1 MSYQR
6 IATEEAFATAEQM
19 RLYRRMLTEGTIQDP
34 GFLSLWGFYLQ
45 SPSERA
51 TQIIERLQ
59 NIDARRIADM
69 DATGISM
76 QILSL
81 TSPGVQVFDAATAV
95 SLARDSNDQLAAAI
109 AKYPTRLSGLAA
121 VAPQNPRELERGV
134 RTLGLKGAILNSH
147 TLGEYL
153 DDPKFWDIFAAAEAL
168 DVPVYL
174 HPNSPSAGL
183 IQPLLQR

>member
-1 MSYQR
+1 MIMSYQR
-6 IATEEAFATAEQM
+6 IATEEAFATTEQL
-19 RLYRRMLTEGTIQDP
+19 RLYRRMLGDGSIHDP

-59 NIDARRIADM
+59 NIASRRIADM

-95 SLARDSNDQLAAAI
+95 SFARDSNDQLAAAI
-109 AKYPTRLSGLAA
+109 AKYPTRLAGLAA
-121 VAPQNPRELERGV
+121 VAPQNPREAASELERGV
-134 RTLGLKGAILNSH
+134 RTLGLTRGGPPGRGAALLALQARLHASRH
-147 TLGEYL
+147 GCFQALPLHETTAKAGE
-153 DDPKFWDIFAAAEAL
+153 
-168 DVPVYL
+168 
-174 HPNSPSAGL
+174 
-183 IQPLLQR
+183 